1 MVRRGQGAFCTIL
14 TNTSKP
20 RSVPVISLS
29 PFMSTQMGLP
39 MHLSISSA
47 GMRWLGLP
55 PYWTCSAPAA
65 VRRAEFQIRKRRA
78 VNDLLFPNTTG
89 AADQGWRCSIALR
102 TRGRRTQ

>member
-1 MVRRGQGAFCTIL
+1 MVRRGQVGHCTIL

-29 PFMSTQMGLP
+29 PFISTQMGLP

-55 PYWTCSAPAA
+55 PYWTCSAPTTL
-65 VRRAEFQIRKRRA
+65 RKAEFQIRTAERLA
-78 VNDLLFPNTTG
+78 
-89 AADQGWRCSIALR
+89 I
-102 TRGRRTQ
+102 